1 MDFSIE
7 KVVDSVI
14 EMSKIIGTDYKT
26 IWEKYTHELITSQ
39 FTWEEIEEEL
49 NMKTMYDGNN
59 INDICFKLACF
70 YMTITELFDRALT
83 DERSKNDPTEAFVD
97 SNLTI
102 KNLSKENAFFTYKTL
117 SKIAE
122 SKFKIPPHIFYKNLK
137 KQIKINKFSAQGW
150 INQYNFLYENGEMD
164 FIRRCL

>member
-26 IWEKYTHELITSQ
+26 IWDNYTHELITSQ

-49 NMKTMYDGNN
+49 NVKTMYDDNN
-59 INDICFKLACF
+59 IEDICFKLICC

-83 DERSKNDPTEAFVD
+83 DERSKNDPTEAFID
-97 SNLTI
+97 SNPTI

-117 SKIAE
+117 SKIAK
-122 SKFKIPPHIFYKNLK
+122 SKFNISPHIFYENLK
-137 KQIKINKFSAQGW
+137 KQIKINKLSAQGW
-150 INQYNFLYENGEMD
+150 IDQYNFLCENGEMD
-164 FIRRCL
+164 FIKECL